1 MISVKSKRVQVKH
14 DVLKIRFRESDMKWF
29 LNILGVLFILV
40 GIVWFFQGI
49 NILLGSFMT
58 GQPLYA
64 VLGVILGAVGGVLI
78 FLANRKRRVSP

>member
-1 MISVKSKRVQVKH
+1 
-14 DVLKIRFRESDMKWF
+14 VLKIRFRESDMKWF